1 MKVATLLKNP
11 APSTVA
17 GCSTGA
23 PACGG
28 SCALTVTTIALR
40 GALPF
45 YSFLLFF
52 ALLAGGCQKSFM
64 QVDDP
69 QLKPIQEMIESQLP
83 KGSTTERVATF
94 LSVRGYER
102 QAPEKPGTLV
112 AIIRHIDRQTVRPV
126 TARVTFSFDANGK
139 LNSVDM
145 TRIPNQPIE

>member
-1 MKVATLLKNP
+1 MK
-11 APSTVA
+11 STITV
-17 GCSTGA
+17 CPTGA
-23 PACGG
+23 QE
-28 SCALTVTTIALR
+28 SCAPTWTTLALR

-45 YSFLLFF
+45 CSLLLLLG
-52 ALLAGGCQKSFM
+52 LLAAGCQKTFL

-69 QLKPIQEMIESQLP
+69 QLKPIQEMIETQLP

-94 LSVRGYER
+94 LSVRGYEQ

-139 LNSVDM
+139 LSAVEM
-145 TRIPNQPIE
+145 TRIPNQPID